1 VTSFLASVR
10 SRWWALGAA
19 WVLVSVLGFWGIS
32 VVAGDV
38 EGAPKPIVDRI
49 YMLPEFF
56 GRGIDFKLAHAD
68 WRIDTARLLGP
79 VVAGLTFFQGLA
91 TVFSERLARV
101 TARRKSGH
109 VIVCG
114 LGDKGLRLTTD
125 FLARGDSVVAIE
137 RDLTAPGIAVA
148 QRAGATVLIGDAAD
162 AGELHAAGASRA
174 KEIVAVCG
182 ADGTNAEIADRL
194 RTLITTRKIP
204 LLCTV
209 HLSDDR
215 LAGQL
220 RLQSIREEINELRIE
235 FFSIYRGGAAVW
247 IGEHLPLTSTRE
259 ETGPHVVVIGLGQLG
274 RALVVRAGQTWAEAD
289 TEQRRPLRCTF
300 VDRFASGR
308 NGVLALEHP
317 AVVSRIRIETV
328 DLDLGAPSDQALSR
342 FRAVLDEAP
351 DAVFVAFD
359 NDEASLSAALLAR
372 HGVPST
378 TRVVARTR
386 SSSGL
391 GLLMADEGFGG
402 SLEVVPFPLI
412 DRTCSA
418 KVLSLG
424 VNELL
429 ARSLHDGYLLQL
441 QQGARTA
448 GGSFGIPWDE
458 LPEDAKESNR
468 SQAEAIF
475 KSLRTVGFDLIPVR
489 RWVDDDCGLSPDA
502 VETIAEL
509 EHERWRA
516 ERLASGWSFG
526 EVRDNAAK
534 RNPLLVPWDELS
546 DVAKEPARES
556 ARDLPHVLARAG
568 FEIIKR

>member
-19 WVLVSVLGFWGIS
+19 WLLVSVLGFWGIT

-56 GRGIDFKLAHAD
+56 ARGIDFKLAHAD
-68 WRIDTARLLGP
+68 WRIDSARLLGP
-79 VVAGLTFFQGLA
+79 IVAGLTFFQGLA

-137 RDLTAPGIAVA
+137 RDVTAPGIAVA
-148 QRAGATVLIGDAAD
+148 RRAGATVLIGDAAD
-162 AGELHAAGASRA
+162 GAELHAAGAARA

-194 RTLITTRKIP
+194 RTLITTRKVP

-247 IGEHLPLTSTRE
+247 IGEHLPITSTRE
-259 ETGPHVVVIGLGQLG
+259 DTGPHVVVIGLGQLG
-274 RALVVRAGQTWAEAD
+274 RSLVVRAGQTWAEAD
-289 TEQRRPLRCTF
+289 AEQHRPLRCTF
-300 VDRFASGR
+300 VDRFAGGR
-308 NGVLALEHP
+308 HGVLVLEHP
-317 AVVSRIRIETV
+317 AVVSRIKVETI
-328 DLDLGAPSDQALSR
+328 DLDLTQPSEHALSR

-378 TRVVARTR
+378 TKVVARTR
-386 SSSGL
+386 STSGL

-418 KVLSLG
+418 DVLSLG

-468 SQAEAIF
+468 SQAESIF
-475 KSLRTVGFDLIPVR
+475 KSLRAVGFDLIPVR
-489 RWVDDDCGLSPDA
+489 RWIDDDCGLSPDA
-502 VETIAEL
+502 IETIAEL

-516 ERLASGWSFG
+516 ERLASGWTYG
-526 EVRDNAAK
+526 EVRDDVAK
-534 RNPLLVPWDELS
+534 HNPLLVSWDELS
-546 DVAKEPARES
+546 DAAKEPARES

>member
-1 VTSFLASVR
+1 MTSFFASVR

-19 WVLVSVLGFWGIS
+19 WVLVSLLGFWGLS

-38 EGAPKPIVDRI
+38 EGAPERIVDRI

-56 GRGIDFKLAHAD
+56 SRGIGFDLAHAD
-68 WRIDTARLLGP
+68 WRIDAARLLGP

-137 RDLTAPGIAVA
+137 QDFTAPGIAIA
-148 QRAGATVLIGDAAD
+148 QHAGATVLVGDAAD
-162 AGELHAAGASRA
+162 TGELRAAGAVRA

-194 RTLITTRKIP
+194 RTLTTSRKVP

-209 HLSDDR
+209 HLKDDR

-220 RLQSIREEINELRIE
+220 RLQSIREEIDELRIE

-259 ETGPHVVVIGLGQLG
+259 DTGPHLVVIGLGQLG
-274 RALVVRAGQTWAEAD
+274 RSLVVRAGQTWAEAD

-308 NGVLALEHP
+308 YGVLALEHP
-317 AVVSRIRIETV
+317 AVVGRIKIETI
-328 DLDLGAPSDQALSR
+328 DLDLTQPSDEALSR

-372 HGVPST
+372 HGVPAT

-386 SSSGL
+386 SASGL

-418 KVLSLG
+418 HVLSLG

-448 GGSFGIPWDE
+448 GGSFGVPWDE
-458 LPEDAKESNR
+458 LPDDAKESNR
-468 SQAEAIF
+468 SQAESIF
-475 KSLRTVGFDLIPVR
+475 KALRTVGFDLIPVR
-489 RWVDDDCGLSPDA
+489 RWIDDDCGLSSDA

-509 EHERWRA
+509 EHERWRS
-516 ERLASGWSFG
+516 ERLASGWSYG
-526 EVRDNAAK
+526 EERDNKAR
-534 RNPLLVPWDELS
+534 RNPLLVPWEELS
-546 DVAKEPARES
+546 DAAKEPARES
-556 ARDLPHVLARAG
+556 ARNLPHVLARAG